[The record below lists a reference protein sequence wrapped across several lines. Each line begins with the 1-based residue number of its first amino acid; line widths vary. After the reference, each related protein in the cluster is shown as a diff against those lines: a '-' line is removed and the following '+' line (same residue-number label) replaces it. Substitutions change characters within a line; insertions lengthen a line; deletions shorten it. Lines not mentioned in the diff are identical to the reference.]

1 MARTNQAVRDSN
13 GRYIKLTI
21 LNKAKYFCNKI
32 MLRLDKWI
40 RSAND

>member
-1 MARTNQAVRDSN
+1 MARTNQKVRDSK

-32 MLRLDKWI
+32 MLRLDKWLK
-40 RSAND
+40 SAND